1 MMFSVNH
8 QRILR
13 RVRRLSR
20 NRNYVLQRFR
30 KIHDDALG
38 TEYTAFDRFDK
49 ELYVLVC
56 ATHSNE
62 EPEDIGKRGVVLCDK
77 EGYVFTALFC
87 GPKAVLTERQ
97 RTVDLMLKR
106 ESA

>member
-1 MMFSVNH
+1 MFVTNH

-13 RVRRLSR
+13 RVRRLAVKR
-20 NRNYVLQRFR
+20 GYALRRFKR
-30 KIHDDALG
+30 IHDDALG
-38 TEYTAFDRFDK
+38 TEYTAFDMLDK
-49 ELYVLVC
+49 EMYVHVH

-62 EPEDIGKRGVVLCDK
+62 EPEDIGKRGVVLRDK
-77 EGYVFTALFC
+77 KGYVFTALFW
-87 GPKAVLTERQ
+87 GPRAALTERQ